1 MYYDNRT
8 KDILENCIALPMK
21 GKLLKTTWNQLPKNM
36 EKEKSCPN
44 LLSSTLYASSVIIGV
59 LKLLEMTK

>member
-1 MYYDNRT
+1 
-8 KDILENCIALPMK
+8 LHGIAHEREVVEK
-21 GKLLKTTWNQLPKNM
+21 TWNQLPKNM

>member
-1 MYYDNRT
+1 
-8 KDILENCIALPMK
+8 MK

-44 LLSSTLYASSVIIGV
+44 LLSSTLYASSVITGV